1 MRSLRLTVRL
11 HPSCLTRLA
20 TRARSG
26 YAVPD
31 VLFAAFDAIEVPLG
45 HPIHDAEQ
53 ILRGC
58 FGVMRARLW
67 YRLIARQVRLGSR
80 DGHRV
85 IVMVPEMAK
94 WGVLR

>member
-1 MRSLRLTVRL
+1 M
-11 HPSCLTRLA
+11 
-20 TRARSG
+20 
-26 YAVPD
+26 
-31 VLFAAFDAIEVPLG
+31 
-45 HPIHDAEQ
+45 
-53 ILRGC
+53 
-58 FGVMRARLW
+58 MRARLW